1 MPTRRIW
8 RTRASSSLD
17 SSYLKIQQLS
27 NEIEKL
33 KQENLHQ
40 LEKENKGQQKVLR
53 NRKVYASRCSFT
65 CTAKRS

>member
-40 LEKENKGQQKVLR
+40 LEKENKGHQKVLR
-53 NRKVYASRCSFT
+53 SRKIYASSCSFT
-65 CTAKRS
+65 CTP